1 LESASF
7 EAFGIDI
14 DVLKADRR
22 PMCRTCLDWSER
34 RSHLAGSL
42 GAALLNRFFDF
53 HWMRRGEGTRV
64 VRFTP
69 PGEVAFAKLFT

>member
-1 LESASF
+1 MESASF

-42 GAALLNRFFDF
+42 GAALLNRFFD
-53 HWMRRGEGTRV
+53 RRGEGTRV